1 MANGLMSV
9 DQMAPVTTGCFLV
22 TFACAN
28 LACFVQTVASR
39 TFQPKFRFY
48 SLWTSLLGALLSIV
62 ARCAAFGSMTTPPSP
77 GGLRGIDF
85 ELLAAMAAASGLL
98 ESIGVSERA
107 RPPFWARGGPGG
119 ACHPGDCRGLV

>member
-1 MANGLMSV
+1 MTWALCQCMLFIGSI

-62 ARCAAFGSMTTPPSP
+62 AFFACATARTVAFAVCA
-77 GGLRGIDF
+77 LV
-85 ELLAAMAAASGLL
+85 
-98 ESIGVSERA
+98 IGVYSKRDKMFANLHEQSRIQ
-107 RPPFWARGGPGG
+107 RSPHLIVFLF
-119 ACHPGDCRGLV
+119 DVS